1 MADQTTVPFDFDRAL
16 REVTRHRT
24 RRDQATMAQRDLGDR
39 LATRAASEFG
49 PEALETAGLG
59 ILLAAGVAAELI
71 REGIEQPAILANVL
85 GFIGERLV
93 RDARAA
99 EEASRE

>member
-1 MADQTTVPFDFDRAL
+1 MSEQTTAPFDFDRAL
-16 REVTRHRT
+16 REVTRHRSK
-24 RRDQATMAQRDLGDR
+24 RDQVTPAQAQLGDR
-39 LATRAASEFG
+39 LATRAAAEFG

-59 ILLAAGVAAELI
+59 ILLGASIAAELV

-99 EEASRE
+99 EEASRG